1 MGGGG
6 RRYAKARTVP
16 GYGTPIS
23 NDLTEV
29 PPSSTLPPERLSER
43 VAAVGLLL
51 PVALM
56 VLSSGLSRQGG
67 TAAIA
72 LTDTV
77 LAEAVAVEL
86 VLAASLGYWLWRRGW
101 RPLKTATYP
110 FQPLDL
116 ARGMVLWVGAIAAV
130 ALWVLVCRAVFPH
143 LFAVAKAT
151 QILGGP
157 RLSLSLV
164 YSILNAVFEELLW
177 LGLGFAAFRR
187 FGVGVAGTISAA
199 LRLLAHVYQG
209 PLALVT
215 VLPVGIV
222 FTLYYVRTRRLWP
235 VVVAHAFQDTLALSL
250 LAGHS
255 SSGLPNIS

>member
-1 MGGGG
+1 
-6 RRYAKARTVP
+6 
-16 GYGTPIS
+16 
-23 NDLTEV
+23 
-29 PPSSTLPPERLSER
+29 
-43 VAAVGLLL
+43 
-51 PVALM
+51 
-56 VLSSGLSRQGG
+56 
-67 TAAIA
+67 
-72 LTDTV
+72 
-77 LAEAVAVEL
+77 
-86 VLAASLGYWLWRRGW
+86 
-101 RPLKTATYP
+101 P
-110 FQPLDL
+110 FQPFDF
-116 ARGMVLWVGAIAAV
+116 ARGMVLWAGAIAAV
-130 ALWVLVCRAVFPH
+130 ALWVVVCRAVFPH

-157 RLSLSLV
+157 RLFLSLL

-187 FGVGVAGTISAA
+187 FGIGVAGTFSAA

-235 VVVAHAFQDTLALSL
+235 VVVAHAFQDTLALGL

>member
-1 MGGGG
+1 VTQ
-6 RRYAKARTVP
+6 APP
-16 GYGTPIS
+16 GS
-23 NDLTEV
+23 AL
-29 PPSSTLPPERLSER
+29 SPEQLSER

-56 VLSSGLSRQGG
+56 LLLSAVSHKDGSAG
-67 TAAIA
+67 IA
-72 LTDTV
+72 LSDTV
-77 LAEAVAVEL
+77 LAQGIAVEL
-86 VLAASLGYWLWRRGW
+86 VLALTMGYWLWRRGW
-101 RPLKTATYP
+101 RPLRTATYP

-116 ARGMVLWVGAIAAV
+116 ARGMILWAGAIVAV
-130 ALWVLVCRAVFPH
+130 AAWVLVCRAVFPH
-143 LFAVAKAT
+143 LFAVAKGT
-151 QILGGP
+151 EILGAP
-157 RLSLSLV
+157 RLSLSLA
-164 YSILNAVFEELLW
+164 YSVVNAVFEELLW

-187 FGVGVAGTISAA
+187 FGMGVAGTISAA
-199 LRLLAHVYQG
+199 LRLLAHGYQG

>member
-1 MGGGG
+1 M
-6 RRYAKARTVP
+6 
-16 GYGTPIS
+16 
-23 NDLTEV
+23 
-29 PPSSTLPPERLSER
+29 
-43 VAAVGLLL
+43 GLLL

-56 VLSSGLSRQGG
+56 LLLSAISHKDGSAGP
-67 TAAIA
+67 IA
-72 LTDTV
+72 LSDAV
-77 LAEAVAVEL
+77 LAQGIAVEL
-86 VLAASLGYWLWRRGW
+86 VLALTMGYWLWRRGW
-101 RPLKTATYP
+101 RPLRTATYP

-116 ARGMVLWVGAIAAV
+116 ARGMILWAGAIVAV
-130 ALWVLVCRAVFPH
+130 AAWVLVCRAVFPH
-143 LFAVAKAT
+143 LFAVAKGT
-151 QILGGP
+151 EILGAP
-157 RLSLSLV
+157 RLSLSLA
-164 YSILNAVFEELLW
+164 YSMFNAVFEELLW

-187 FGVGVAGTISAA
+187 FGLGVAGTISAA
-199 LRLLAHVYQG
+199 LRLLAHGYQG

>member
-1 MGGGG
+1 
-6 RRYAKARTVP
+6 
-16 GYGTPIS
+16 
-23 NDLTEV
+23 
-29 PPSSTLPPERLSER
+29 
-43 VAAVGLLL
+43 
-51 PVALM
+51 
-56 VLSSGLSRQGG
+56 
-67 TAAIA
+67 
-72 LTDTV
+72 
-77 LAEAVAVEL
+77 
-86 VLAASLGYWLWRRGW
+86 
-101 RPLKTATYP
+101 
-110 FQPLDL
+110 
-116 ARGMVLWVGAIAAV
+116 MVLWAGAIAAV

-215 VLPVGIV
+215 VLPVGVV

-235 VVVAHAFQDTLALSL
+235 VVVAHAFQDTLALEPARGSFL
-250 LAGHS
+250 FGSAEHQLNQPPVFRLGDQMHVVSRLQQRIGRGGS
-255 SSGLPNIS
+255 SRLFRTMSVTAEPSGSGSSPTGIPATTRASSI